1 MIKLHFL
8 YKALMDIIYPNQCS
22 ACNKVISHNNFP
34 ICFGC
39 IASIPKSNFSCF
51 IENPIKQKL
60 YDIPNLKYCLS
71 IYKYQKNNLTQ
82 LLIHKLK
89 YQSNIKIGKFFG
101 AQIAKTLIDNNI
113 KIDFLVPVP
122 MYKTKEKTR
131 GYNQTNII
139 AFELAKIIN
148 TPVLDMLQK
157 IDNTESQTKKSIYQ
171 RWHNQEEKFR
181 ISKPIKLSGKHL
193 LIIDDVITTRATMH
207 NCLKVFHN
215 KNITLSVVCVA
226 YS

>member
-1 MIKLHFL
+1 
-8 YKALMDIIYPNQCS
+8 MDIIYPNQYS

-89 YQSNIKIGKFFG
+89 YQSNKKIGKFFG

-157 IDNTESQTKKSIYQ
+157 INNTESQTKKAY
-171 RWHNQEEKFR
+171 
-181 ISKPIKLSGKHL
+181 IKGDITKRKNLELVSPLSL
-193 LIIDDVITTRATMH
+193 VE
-207 NCLKVFHN
+207 
-215 KNITLSVVCVA
+215 NIC
-226 YS
+226 

>member
-34 ICFGC
+34 IWFGC
-39 IASIPKSNFSCF
+39 MASIPKSNFSCF

-60 YDIPNLKYCLS
+60 YDIPKLKYCLS
-71 IYKYQKNNLTQ
+71 IFKYQKNNLTQ

-89 YQSNIKIGKFFG
+89 YQSNKKIGKFFG
-101 AQIAKTLIDNNI
+101 AQIAKTLIDDNI
-113 KIDFLVPVP
+113 KIDFLVSVP
-122 MYKTKEKTR
+122 MYKTKEKTI
-131 GYNQTNII
+131 GYDQTNII
-139 AFELAKIIN
+139 AFELAKLIK

-171 RWHNQEEKFR
+171 RWHNQEKNLELV
-181 ISKPIKLSGKHL
+181 SPL
-193 LIIDDVITTRATMH
+193 
-207 NCLKVFHN
+207 CLVE
-215 KNITLSVVCVA
+215 NIF
-226 YS
+226 